1 MVVFVGIPAAGQRA
15 LMRDLA
21 RFGTNLLQVSAMPDQ
36 KPPVAFEPQA
46 AAMAARMGPVTG
58 TAAVANTRNPRPRW
72 RRCSRPRR
80 PARRRRSSG
89 PTPRRRRRPGWRGA
103 DDNDDYNRC
112 LVAHGEPLVKKDGK
126 WVPGPGWDDW
136 PPDPDMELACQA
148 KAFDGKRG

>member
-1 MVVFVGIPAAGQRA
+1 MLEQADHLALALAGLRERRMRAALSALGIAVGIATMVVVIGIPAAGQRA

-58 TAAVANTRNPRPRW
+58 TAAVANTRNPRRRW
-72 RRCSRPRR
+72 RRCSRPPRPPRR

-89 PTPRRRRRPGWRGA
+89 PTPRRRRRPGWR
-103 DDNDDYNRC
+103 N
-112 LVAHGEPLVKKDGK
+112 
-126 WVPGPGWDDW
+126 PG
-136 PPDPDMELACQA
+136 
-148 KAFDGKRG
+148 